1 MTKDDEARVL
11 AMLDAFENGKRV
23 ADLDEVEPEKSVD
36 AMIEVTD
43 SDGESRRASLGTL
56 LQATDAK
63 ERLDKTDESI
73 NTLTEK
79 VDALVDS
86 TTVRRWTSQKI
97 SNVTLSVLNEDGGYC
112 KIIPIA
118 PMTSEDESRFNETA
132 TLTAD
137 GQISRL
143 LWDGDMYIPGSDE
156 IRKGDVING
165 VYIAT
170 ANAQTLQWGDR
181 RYRIIEMADSNNN
194 RYVLT
199 SAPCSSLDHFVQISY
214 QDYIESGLGKVGLV
228 VRIPGLFCTD
238 EAQYIKD
245 AGLMEVDYGN
255 GCFVLVNYSGGRFNR
270 WPNPIHF
277 EEYNPI
283 YRTRKEGL
291 EYKRCKGWT
300 IARDTQNQM
309 VKIDIEVSC
318 GDTIGYRVGDN
329 QCYTLF
335 PFIGEDPE
343 SKLCRA
349 GIRYVELPFAYAPSQ
364 VGEVAECTLSLEDD
378 PLYGKYDERNIQLA
392 IYNYLSGVKVP
403 DCAFFPGSELKIRSE
418 NWNHPYSVNLKV
430 IDRDADFMER
440 LCPTRQYDGMKPQSA
455 TFRAE
460 VTFND
465 GTEKLE
471 GTAEFL
477 IRPVPANSRM
487 VNRAY
492 STASRPSTTLDVDTD
507 AIEAGQ
513 FYLSSDLI
521 GLKKVLRLWC
531 KDGNTAEVTNDR
543 LMTAR
548 WSDGGEPVEVDGH
561 EVYRVAYHPDW
572 FVLPDVGIDGTVP
585 RDDREEDDSGCVTQR
600 LLELY
605 QYSAGDYVEFVYPDG
620 SVTRRMMTKVD
631 YESQMIITNDGD
643 ALLADFSNPVAG
655 FYNISCLGTATIEQ
669 LTGKCVA
676 VGYDFLPWSDASRDD
691 GGQLK
696 HVAEISGFRGR
707 VQNLFLISGDGTT
720 AKWQLDMMPD
730 NDDANVMYVAW
741 PGDSV
746 ILSGAPG
753 IEPVTV
759 GVESVCDG
767 QTFYLAAPSGIQL
780 DILNEAGGLVY
791 SHFNISRPVTYGNP
805 QRYVTPHGIEG
816 VDWIIIRHHT
826 GEFTAVRR
834 WEQPGT
840 SNIFGWQP
848 GSAVVGEWHT
858 GSSVECHCNYGQRL
872 GASEAWAG
880 VIVDGCHVGFTGYF
894 YLLREMANP
903 RTDDQPRYFDFSAW
917 VVDSNVIAAV
927 RVGDTIQFADDQY
940 EVTCIA
946 TDAAWQ
952 QLRAYVIT
960 ADSYNYGTQ
969 HRFTAYPDPTVYSL
983 SFGGIS
989 FPTPY
994 NITQDW

>member
-23 ADLDEVEPEKSVD
+23 ADLDEVDPEKSVD

-63 ERLDKTDESI
+63 GRLDQTDESI
-73 NTLTEK
+73 NTLTER

-86 TTVRRWTSQKI
+86 TTVRRWTSQQI
-97 SNVTLSVLNEDGGYC
+97 SNVTLTTLGEDGVYY
-112 KIIPIA
+112 KTLPRA
-118 PMTSEDESRFNETA
+118 PVLSEDESRFDEAA

-137 GQISRL
+137 GRIAPL
-143 LWDGDMYIPGSDE
+143 MWDGDMYIPGSEE
-156 IRKGDVING
+156 IRKGDVINIG
-165 VYIAT
+165 YSVYMAT
-170 ANAQTLQWGDR
+170 ANAQTLQWGDQ
-181 RYRIIEMADSNNN
+181 RYRIVEMADSNNN

-199 SAPCSSLDHFVQISY
+199 SAPCRTLDHFVQISY
-214 QDYIESGLGKVGLV
+214 QDYLESGLGKVGLV

-238 EAQYIKD
+238 ASQYIKD

-255 GCFVLVNYSGGRFNR
+255 GCFVLVNYSGGRFNK

-277 EEYNPI
+277 DEYNPI
-283 YRTRKEGL
+283 YRTQKEGWT
-291 EYKRCKGWT
+291 YKRCKGWT
-300 IARDTQNQM
+300 IARDTRNQM

-318 GDTIGYRVGDN
+318 GDTIGFRVGDN
-329 QCYTLF
+329 QSYTLF
-335 PFIGEDPE
+335 PIIGEDTDA
-343 SKLCRA
+343 SKPCRA

-364 VGEVAECTLSLEDD
+364 VGEVAECTFNLEDD
-378 PLYGKYDERNIQLA
+378 PLYGKYDERNITL
-392 IYNYLSGVKVP
+392 INGVKLSGIKVP
-403 DCAFFPGSELKIRSE
+403 DCAFFPGSELMIRSE
-418 NWNHPYSVNLKV
+418 NRNHPYSVNLKV
-430 IDRDADFMER
+430 IDRDADFMEK
-440 LCPTRQYDGMKPQSA
+440 LCPTWPSREPEAA

-471 GTAEFL
+471 GTAKFTV
-477 IRPVPANSRM
+477 RPVDRI
-487 VNRAY
+487 VKRVY
-492 STASRPSTTLDVDTD
+492 STASQPSNQLDVDTD

-513 FYLSSDLI
+513 FTLVGDLER
-521 GLKKVLRLWC
+521 LKKVLRLWC

-543 LMTAR
+543 LMSAR
-548 WSDGGEPVEVDGH
+548 LSDGGRPLEVDGH

-572 FVLPDVGIDGTVP
+572 FVLPDVGIDGMVP
-585 RDDREEDDSGCVTQR
+585 RDNPEEGDYGCIAQR

-631 YESQMIITNDGD
+631 YESQMIITNDGE

-655 FYNISCLGTATIEQ
+655 FHSISSLGTATIEQ

-676 VGYDFLPWSDASRDD
+676 VGYDVLPWSDASRDD

-707 VQNLFLISGDGTT
+707 VQNLSLISDNG
-720 AKWQLDMMPD
+720 AIARWQLDIMPD
-730 NDDANVMYVAW
+730 IDNADFMYVAW

-753 IEPVTV
+753 IEPVT
-759 GVESVCDG
+759 GGIETICDSS
-767 QTFYLAAPSGIQL
+767 TIFLMVLSGIQL
-780 DILNEAGGLVY
+780 DILNDAGGLVY
-791 SHFNISRPVTYGNP
+791 SHFNISRPVTHSNP
-805 QRYVTPHGIEG
+805 QRYVTPSGISG
-816 VDWIIIRHHT
+816 VDWIIIRHRE
-826 GEFTAVRR
+826 GDFTAVRR

-848 GSAVVGEWHT
+848 GSDVVGEWHT
-858 GSSVECHCNYGQRL
+858 GSSVECHCDYGQRL
-872 GASEAWAG
+872 GASEAWAE
-880 VIVDGCHVGFTGYF
+880 VIVDGCNVGFTGYF
-894 YLLREMANP
+894 YLLRDMANP

-917 VVDSNVIAAV
+917 VVDSNVLAAM
-927 RVGDTIQFADDQY
+927 RVGDTIQLSPDDQC
-940 EVTCIA
+940 EVAWIDTYAI
-946 TDAAWQ
+946 WQ

-960 ADSYNYGTQ
+960 VYSYHGGTE
-969 HRFTAYPDPTVYSL
+969 HRFTAYPDSSVYGSE
-983 SFGGIS
+983 SGGIT

-994 NITQDW
+994 NINQDL